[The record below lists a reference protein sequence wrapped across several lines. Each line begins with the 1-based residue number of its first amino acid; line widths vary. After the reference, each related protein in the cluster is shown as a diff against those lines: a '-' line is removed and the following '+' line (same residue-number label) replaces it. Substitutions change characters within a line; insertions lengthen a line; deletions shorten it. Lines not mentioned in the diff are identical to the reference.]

1 MSKTMSMLSKEK
13 LIQIINDLPDQFTV
27 EEFFEKIIFLQKV
40 EIGLGQSK
48 SGQVLSTKEAREKL
62 KRWLLRS

>member
-1 MSKTMSMLSKEK
+1 MSKTMNMLSKEK

-40 EIGLGQSK
+40 EIGLHQNQAKYSLRRK
-48 SGQVLSTKEAREKL
+48 LERKL
-62 KRWLLRS
+62 KDGC